1 MIGEKKIYVISSVFL
16 AIAACICLFFSVQ
29 VLSKGYVTIGGY
41 SMFRVVTGSMEPTIS
56 TGSLLLC
63 KDTKIEDIEI
73 DDVVCYRTKISEI
86 YGSIV
91 THRVV
96 NKLKDDSGNIY
107 LETRGDA
114 NATSDPYYVD
124 SWDLVGKVRWY
135 SGENNVM
142 NDLLSFLTSKMG
154 FLMCIALPVLLVSGM
169 IMQSAVTSLK
179 EDLALAKSELEKEE
193 IFTEQSELLPGYTT
207 LTYADYNAIYET
219 LKRELMEELE
229 LNGRNQGTEQ

>member
-179 EDLALAKSELEKEE
+179 EDLALAKSKLEKEE

>member
-1 MIGEKKIYVISSVFL
+1 MIGKKKIYVFSSFFL
-16 AIAACICLFFSVQ
+16 AIAASICLFFSVQ

-63 KDTKIEDIEI
+63 KNTKIEDIEVGDI
-73 DDVVCYRTKISEI
+73 VCYRTKISEI

-96 NKLKDDSGNIY
+96 NKLKDDNGNIY

-114 NATSDPYYVD
+114 NVTSDPYYVD
-124 SWDLVGKVRWY
+124 SWDLVGSVSWY
-135 SGENNVM
+135 SGEDNVM
-142 NDLLSFLTSKMG
+142 NDMLSFLTSKIG
-154 FLMCIALPVLLVSGM
+154 FLMCIALPVLLVSGL

-179 EDLALAKSELEKEE
+179 EDLALAKSELGRE
-193 IFTEQSELLPGYTT
+193 SVPANSSDLLPGYTT
-207 LTYADYNAIYET
+207 LTYEDYDAIYEN

-229 LNGRNQGTEQ
+229 LNGRTQRTE